1 MKLKLFFFL
10 LIPFLGISQ
19 VQIGQT
25 IIGEAKG
32 DMSGFRTAIS
42 ENGKIVAIGAP
53 GNDGN
58 GSYSGHVRIYE
69 NISGTWIQLGQDID
83 GEQAGNQSGS
93 SLSLSA
99 DGKIVAIGAY
109 SNSGNGSNSGHVRIF
124 QYNEITGVWIQ
135 IGQDIDGASSGYEI
149 SFNEFGFS
157 SDGNFIAIGAR
168 QWNLSLPG
176 EVRVFQN
183 ISNVWTQIGQT
194 LVGENNDDQFGS
206 AVTLSNNG
214 DILAVSAINNN
225 INGQRSGSVKVYQ
238 YISGTWTQLGQTI
251 GGMKAEERIGTSLD
265 LSSNGNILAIGEPH
279 SFGNFSGSTPG
290 QVRVFENISGVW
302 AQIGGVIYG
311 NGNIDSFGA
320 RISVNNDGNKIAI
333 GGFRSGGSQI
343 GYVKLFENISGTWM
357 QIGNIINGDEV
368 NDLTGRGFSLSGNG
382 KTLVMGSSMN
392 SQNNGKVRVY
402 DVEGLA
408 SSNQFVLDNFN
419 IYPNPAS
426 DILNISLESNLVFE
440 KAVIY
445 NNLGQIVKE
454 ANQEVINVSELAKG
468 IYFVEVTTNKG
479 KAIKKVIIK

>member
-32 DMSGFRTAIS
+32 DKSGFRTAVS

-53 GNDGN
+53 FNDGN

-69 NISGTWIQLGQDID
+69 NVSGTWIQLGQDID
-83 GEQAGNQSGS
+83 GELAGNQSGS

-109 SNSGNGSNSGHVRIF
+109 LNSGNGSKSGHIRIY
-124 QYNEITGVWIQ
+124 QYNENSAIWMQ
-135 IGQDIDGASSGYEI
+135 IGQDIDGNSSGYEI
-149 SFNEFGFS
+149 GLNEFGFS

-194 LVGENNDDQFGS
+194 LIGENNDDQFGY
-206 AVTLSNNG
+206 AVALSNGG
-214 DILAVSAINNN
+214 DILAISAPENNV
-225 INGQRSGSVKVYQ
+225 NGQRSGSVKVYQ
-238 YISGTWTQLGQTI
+238 YIAGMWTQLGQTI
-251 GGMKAEERIGTSLD
+251 EGMKAEERIGTSLG

-302 AQIGGVIYG
+302 TQLGGEIYG

-320 RISVNNDGNKIAI
+320 RISINNDGNKIAI
-333 GGFRSGGSQI
+333 GGFRNGGSQI

-357 QIGNIINGDEV
+357 QIGNVINGDEV
-368 NDLTGRGFSLSGNG
+368 NDFTGRGFSLSGDG
-382 KTLVMGSSMN
+382 KILVMGSSMN

-408 SSNQFVLDNFN
+408 SSNKFVLENFN

-445 NNLGQIVKE
+445 SNLGQIVKE
-454 ANQEVINVSELAKG
+454 ANQEVINVSMLAKG
-468 IYFVEVTTNKG
+468 IYFVEVTTNQG
-479 KAIKKVIIK
+479 KATKKVIIK

>member
-1 MKLKLFFFL
+1 MNRIILLFL
-10 LIPFLGISQ
+10 LIPFLGVSQ

-32 DMSGFRTAIS
+32 NQSGFRTAIS

-53 GNDGN
+53 FNAGN

-69 NISGTWIQLGQDID
+69 NVSGTWIQLGQDID
-83 GEQAGNQSGS
+83 GELAGDQSGS

-109 SNSGNGSNSGHVRIF
+109 LNSGNGSKSGHVRIF
-124 QYNEITGVWIQ
+124 QYNEITDIWIQ
-135 IGQDIDGASSGYEI
+135 MGQDIEGVSSGYEI
-149 SFNEFGFS
+149 SLNEFGFS
-157 SDGNFIAIGAR
+157 SEGDFIAIGAR

-194 LVGENNDDQFGS
+194 LIGENNDDQFGY
-206 AVTLSNNG
+206 AVALSDSG
-214 DILAVSAINNN
+214 DILAISAINNN
-225 INGQRSGSVKVYQ
+225 INGERSGSVKVYQ
-238 YISGTWTQLGQTI
+238 YISGMWTQLGQTI
-251 GGMKAEERIGTSLD
+251 EGMKAEERIGSSID
-265 LSSNGNILAIGEPH
+265 LSSNGNILAIGEPN

-290 QVRVFENISGVW
+290 QVRVFENFSGVW
-302 AQIGGVIYG
+302 TQIGSEIYG
-311 NGNIDSFGA
+311 NGNIDSFGI
-320 RISVNNDGNKIAI
+320 RVSINNDGNKIAI
-333 GGFRSGGSQI
+333 GGSRQGGNQI

-357 QIGNIINGDEV
+357 QIGNVINGDEV

-402 DVEGLA
+402 DVSGLA
-408 SSNQFVLDNFN
+408 SSNKFVLDNFN
-419 IYPNPAS
+419 IYPNPVS
-426 DILNISLESNLVFE
+426 DILNISLENNLVFE
-440 KAVIY
+440 KAIFY

-454 ANQEVINVSELAKG
+454 ENQEIINVSTLAKG
-468 IYFVEVTTNKG
+468 IYFLEVSTNQG
-479 KAIKKVIIK
+479 KATKKLVIK